1 MSENINRVVLS
12 GNLTRD
18 PEQRATAGGT
28 PVLRF
33 AVAVNDRRKDA
44 DGEWRD
50 HPNYIDCTMFGNR
63 ASGVAPYLRKGAHVV
78 LDGSLRWS
86 QWEKDGERRSKLEVI
101 VDGLE
106 LPPRPQQQDADVYA
120 DDIPF

>member
-1 MSENINRVVLS
+1 MSENINIVVLS

-18 PEQRATAGGT
+18 PEQRATNGGN
-28 PVLRF
+28 PVLAF
-33 AVAVNDRRKDA
+33 GIAVHERRKNPN
-44 DGEWRD
+44 GEWED
-50 HPNYIDCTMFGNR
+50 YPNYFDCTMFGSR
-63 ASGVAPYLRKGAHVV
+63 AVGVAPYLRKGMRVV
-78 LDGSLRWS
+78 VNGKLRWS
-86 QWEKDGERRSKLEVI
+86 QWEKDGKKNAKVEVI